1 MPAQDQNL
9 IIRMKIFSAFVVFLV
24 VISASAQTTTAKKNT
39 EYTIQRKNL
48 VLKDS
53 LQSFNSSIR
62 LSATEKAINLR
73 LIALRNQMLAYY
85 DSIHFFPPS
94 RSFYKSRD
102 YIFTTPL
109 FNILKQMPKGGIL
122 HSHPAAGVSYRW
134 VIEQA
139 MKEPGCHVYWQ
150 KDNQQFLKGQ
160 IHFYKPGEAP
170 LGFYP
175 IQLLDDSISNFANE
189 LYELL
194 TFDENLEKDS
204 VDIWREFEKRFVRIG
219 GFVSYKPVYEKY
231 LVSMFDT
238 LVADGIQHVELRE
251 HLGSRIYDM
260 EHSKGFIGPD
270 SMIYYFQRA
279 VKKVQSK
286 EPAFSA
292 VLIYTN
298 VRFQPVHVI
307 RNDFIEAFALRKRY
321 PSIVKGYDLVAHED
335 AGNRTDYYRQ
345 VWLMRDSLSKA
356 YSVDMPLYFHNG
368 ESSWQHVQNL
378 YDAVLLKSPRIGHGF
393 NLSFFPSVEEQVRK
407 QNICIEV
414 CPLSNQ
420 ILGYIEDLRM
430 HPAHSWIRHGIPI
443 SISPDDQ
450 GLFGYTG
457 VTPDFWSIFLAW
469 ELDLRDL
476 KKLCINSIQYSSLAK
491 EEKDKALAVWEK
503 KWKQFTENFR

>member
-1 MPAQDQNL
+1 
-9 IIRMKIFSAFVVFLV
+9 MKTFSALIVFLLV
-24 VISASAQTTTAKKNT
+24 SSASAQTTTAKRNV
-39 EYTIQRKNL
+39 EYPIHRKNL

-53 LQSFNSSIR
+53 LQSFNRSLK
-62 LSATEKAINLR
+62 LSATEEAVNLR
-73 LIALRNQMLAYY
+73 LIALRNQMIAYY

-102 YIFTTPL
+102 YIFTTSL

-122 HSHPAAGVSYRW
+122 HSHPSAGVSYRW
-134 VIEQA
+134 VIKQA

-150 KDNQQFLKGQ
+150 QDNQQFLKGQ

-170 LGFYP
+170 RGFYP
-175 IQLLDDSISNFANE
+175 IHVLDDSISNFSNQ

-194 TFDENLEKDS
+194 TLDESLKKDS
-204 VDIWREFEKRFVRIG
+204 VDVWKEFRKRFVRIN

-238 LVADGIQHVELRE
+238 LIADGIQHVELRE
-251 HLGSRIYDM
+251 HLGSQMYDLQHP
-260 EHSKGFIGPD
+260 EGVIEPD
-270 SMIYYFQRA
+270 SMVYHFQRA
-279 VKKVQSK
+279 IEKVQAK

-292 VLIYTN
+292 ILIYTN
-298 VRFQPVHVI
+298 IRFQPVDVI
-307 RNDFIEAFALRKRY
+307 RKDFIAAFALRKKY

-335 AGNRTDYYRQ
+335 AGNPTDYYRR
-345 VWLMRDSLSKA
+345 VWLMRDSLGKA
-356 YSVDMPLYFHNG
+356 YSVNMPLYFHNG
-368 ESSWQHVQNL
+368 ESNWQHVQNL
-378 YDAVLLKSPRIGHGF
+378 YDAVLLRSPRIGHGF
-393 NLSFFPSVEEQVRK
+393 NLSFFPSVEEQVKK

-450 GLFGYTG
+450 GIFGYTG

-476 KKLCINSIQYSSLAK
+476 KKLCMNSILYSSLTKKDK
-491 EEKDKALAVWEK
+491 EKALAVWEK
-503 KWKQFTENFR
+503 KWKQFIENFKLKSTFM